1 MVKYKATARL
11 CCIFPGL
18 VSFFLSLSLP
28 SRLGP
33 IKAGPTCL
41 SLTDA
46 VHPEGS
52 PGSCWGWTPAPEDWP
67 AAPTAQATGWGGT
80 TRSGLR
86 LFLHRLFSWVG
97 LCWVLAAAQALLWLR
112 CTAFSSQRL
121 LLSWA
126 AVVAERGRSSCG
138 PHAVERRFN
147 GSDARA

>member
-1 MVKYKATARL
+1 MQLPDSAAYSWS
-11 CCIFPGL
+11 GL
-18 VSFFLSLSLP
+18 FFLSLSLP

-126 AVVAERGRSSCG
+126 AVASPVMGCSSGRAWAQQLWTPCC
-138 PHAVERRFN
+138 
-147 GSDARA
+147 RAQVQWF